1 MQYNQNL
8 ELIQQQIAELQKLS
22 QDHEIN
28 ESKLIDQVFFSGVK
42 HGKYG
47 FFNRFDNL
55 KYKSWIWKGN
65 LIDWKGNSEKAIK
78 IRSRNKSNLFFSTFS
93 RLWQ

>member
-28 ESKLIDQVFFSGVK
+28 ESKLIDQVFFFGSK
-42 HGKYG
+42 TWK
-47 FFNRFDNL
+47 
-55 KYKSWIWKGN
+55 IWV
-65 LIDWKGNSEKAIK
+65 
-78 IRSRNKSNLFFSTFS
+78 F
-93 RLWQ
+93 